1 MFYRNTVGTSRAAV
15 VFRRETFQKKKKE
28 KKNDN
33 PRRVA
38 ARNPLI
44 ARNLSSWQEAATTKR
59 HNYVRNVTRRLHRLN
74 FLAPRALDL

>member
-15 VFRRETFQKKKKE
+15 VFRRETFQKKKKK